1 MFGTSWGLALFFF
14 IVVRWQ
20 SAWAEPADLL
30 VQRQRFLQ
38 AEQAIKQ
45 DQAEAY
51 RGLAD
56 TLQNYPLYPYLH
68 YQWLQNH
75 LTDAPAVERYLQ
87 EFSASRYAPLLRQK
101 WLEHL
106 GKNQQ
111 WPQFIEAYRP
121 TTNNQLQCYLTS
133 ARQQTGQEPEALDL
147 ARSLWLNGKSQ
158 PENCTALFVWFKTS
172 SLFSTDLVWQRFRA
186 ALTVDNQALAASL
199 LADFGDADRALA
211 TTWLNLHR
219 QPETVKNPGDWK
231 QHPQAAAIFAH
242 VIQRWLDSN
251 PVAAAAYW
259 DAEQSHFALAT
270 ETTSQLEKNLGI
282 ALALRRDPGAYQ
294 RLTRIALQEAT
305 AREWRVRAAL
315 QSLNWSQVNAALAAL
330 DDGEKRQD
338 KWQYWQARAWAEIGE
353 NTLAN
358 NLWQQLAQ
366 QRSFYGFLAANKLH
380 QAIKLEGQA
389 IQVATTDIEQ
399 LKQTSDFQIVA
410 EWLALERKQEAKQQW
425 WFAIAKLEPAKLL
438 VAAKLAQ
445 QWQWPSIA
453 IFTAAKAE
461 HWDDLDLRFPLHYQ
475 SQIELLAQQNNID
488 PALVFAL
495 IRQESAFDEQAD
507 SPAGAKGLMQLMPNT
522 GKQIAAELQDS
533 WSNAA
538 SLFDPAINLKYGT
551 QYYQK
556 LLRQFNG
563 NPALA
568 AAAYNAGSNRVKNWL
583 PKSGSLPADIWI
595 ETIPYKETRGYV
607 ASVLMYA
614 LIYQY
619 RLQRN
624 GLQTDQLMR
633 DIAPG

>member
-1 MFGTSWGLALFFF
+1 MFGTSWGFALFFF
-14 IVVRWQ
+14 VVACWG

-30 VQRQRFLQ
+30 AQRQRFLQ
-38 AEQAIKQ
+38 AEQVIKQ

-51 RGLAD
+51 QVLAD
-56 TLQNYPLYPYLH
+56 NLKSYPLYPYLH

-75 LTDAPAVERYLQ
+75 LTDTPAVERYLQ
-87 EFSASRYAPLLRQK
+87 EFNASRYAPLLRQK

-121 TTNNQLQCYLTS
+121 TSNNRLQCYLAL
-133 ARQQTGQEPEALDL
+133 ARQNTGQEQEALGL
-147 ARSLWLNGKSQ
+147 AQSLWLSGKSQ
-158 PENCTALFVWFKTS
+158 PEQCTALFAWFKTS
-172 SLFSTDLVWQRFRA
+172 SLFSIDLVWQRFRA
-186 ALTVDNQALAASL
+186 ALTVDNQALATSL
-199 LADFGDADRALA
+199 LADFDDADRALA

-219 QPETVKNPGDWK
+219 QPETIKIPGEWK
-231 QHPQAAAIFAH
+231 QHPQAAVIFAH
-242 VIQRWLDSN
+242 VIQRWLESN

-270 ETTSQLEKNLGI
+270 ATTNQLEKNLGI

-294 RLTRIALQEAT
+294 RLTRIAPQEAT

-315 QSLNWSQVNAALAAL
+315 QSLNWTQVNAALAAL
-330 DDGEKRQD
+330 DENEKRQD

-389 IQVATTDIEQ
+389 IRVATTDTEQ
-399 LKQTSDFQIVA
+399 LKQSSDFQVVA

-551 QYYQK
+551 HYYQK

-614 LIYQY
+614 LIYQQ

-624 GLQTDQLMR
+624 DLQTDQLMR